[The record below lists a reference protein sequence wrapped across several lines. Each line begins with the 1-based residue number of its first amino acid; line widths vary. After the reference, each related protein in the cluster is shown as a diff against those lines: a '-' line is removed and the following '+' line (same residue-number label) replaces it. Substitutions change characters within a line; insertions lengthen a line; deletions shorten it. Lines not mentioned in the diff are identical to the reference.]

1 MDLKKKYK
9 STNEN
14 SNGIF
19 CFDIY
24 GPNFGGSYFWLKQ
37 NMKKGEAY
45 SNKDNNLFFNHNSK
59 TKGNDDEYESFE
71 AEDFEVYKVLY

>member
-24 GPNFGGSYFWLKQ
+24 GPNFGGSGFWLKS
-37 NMKKGEAY
+37 NMKKGEAC
-45 SNKDNNLFFNHNSK
+45 SNIIFNHNSK
-59 TKGNDDEYESFE
+59 TKGKDDEYESFE
-71 AEDFEVYKVLY
+71 AENFEVYKVLY